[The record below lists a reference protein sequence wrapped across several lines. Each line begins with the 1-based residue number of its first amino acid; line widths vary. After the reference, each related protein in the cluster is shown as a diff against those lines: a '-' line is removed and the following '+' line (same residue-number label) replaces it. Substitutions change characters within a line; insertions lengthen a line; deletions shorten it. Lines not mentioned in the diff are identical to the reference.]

1 MLFEMQCDATP
12 ADIRRVLHSIRTQLS
27 ERTLGGAETITIA
40 ELVLAEILNN
50 ISEHAYS
57 NTDCGTINVMADDL
71 VWAWQFHVLD
81 QGMAIPEAVQLPTEA
96 ATPEASRLPES
107 GFGLIIINTLAD
119 NLEYKR
125 SNGTNHLSFIIT
137 KVPAPTPH

>member
-1 MLFEMQCDATP
+1 MLFEVQCGATP
-12 ADIRRVLHSIRTQLS
+12 AGIRRVLHSIRMQLS

-40 ELVLAEILNN
+40 ELVLAEVLNN
-50 ISEHAYS
+50 ISEHAYR

-71 VWAWQFHVLD
+71 VWAWQFHVFD
-81 QGMAIPEAVQLPTEA
+81 KGTAIPEAVPLPAEA
-96 ATPEASRLPES
+96 STPEVSRLPES

-125 SNGTNHLSFIIT
+125 SNDTNHLSFVIT